1 MLKVAIIP
9 DNFDQV
15 TYVDFAILNITL
27 GFMQKYIAF
36 YKAKPE
42 FAKYVG
48 NMKVKFEIMQI
59 PRV

>member
-1 MLKVAIIP
+1 MQ
-9 DNFDQV
+9 N
-15 TYVDFAILNITL
+15 LNIRL
-27 GFMQKYIAF
+27 GLVQKYIAF
-36 YKAKPE
+36 YEAKPE